1 MTDSQRL
8 LVDYA
13 TNGSE
18 PAFHELVSRYLNLVY
33 STAVRLVGGDTHLAQ
48 DVAQT
53 VFVDLARKAR
63 TLPRDVMLGG
73 WLHRHTCF
81 VASKIVRGERRRQF
95 RERQAVAMNEQLDYS
110 EANLARVAPVLD
122 EAINQLGAEDRTAI
136 LLRFFEQRDLRS
148 VGEVLGSS
156 ESAAQKRV
164 SRALEE
170 LRGLLKKRGIAF
182 SAAALGTALV
192 GEAVTAAPAGL
203 AVTISSVALAASAAA
218 GTGTTL
224 TLLKLMT
231 ATQLKLGIGALVVV
245 GAVTAIVIQ
254 HQAQEKLRVENESL
268 RQQIAQVQ
276 SDNLSLSRRESV
288 AKLMLRLPA
297 PHLQAAAASTE
308 PSAEDLQF
316 TNLYTRFKDKA
327 PTLTAGQVEAYL
339 KANRTNAASLLAA
352 YRTGGDPALLKEA
365 MEKYPN
371 DPQVAFEAVLDQD
384 LSPEEQRQWLNTFK
398 QSAPDNALA
407 DYLSAFN
414 YLKAGQTDQAV
425 QDLTAAS
432 GKSLTDYTLA
442 RAQADE
448 EAYLSAGYS
457 AAEAIRISDAWLM
470 IPQLSQVKQLGVN
483 LVDLA
488 KAYSQSG
495 DPGSAQAAFQM
506 AINLGQR
513 YGDVANDPMLIH
525 QLVGQAIEKI
535 ALSAMDP
542 NSPYGNNGQ
551 TVQDQLNQIA
561 QQRAAIKELCDQAV
575 PLLPTM
581 SNQDILNY
589 ENRRRAFGEVAALQW
604 VVSKYGQQ

>member
-1 MTDSQRL
+1 
-8 LVDYA
+8 
-13 TNGSE
+13 
-18 PAFHELVSRYLNLVY
+18 
-33 STAVRLVGGDTHLAQ
+33 
-48 DVAQT
+48 
-53 VFVDLARKAR
+53 
-63 TLPRDVMLGG
+63 MLGG

-81 VASKIVRGERRRQF
+81 VASKIIRGERRRQV
-95 RERQAVAMNEQLDYS
+95 RERQAVAMNEQQDYS
-110 EANLARVAPVLD
+110 EANMAQVTPVLD

-136 LLRFFEQRDLRS
+136 LLRFFEQHDMRS
-148 VGEVLGSS
+148 VGEALGSN
-156 ESAAQKRV
+156 ENAAQKRV

-170 LRGLLKKRGIAF
+170 LRGLLKKRGVAF
-182 SAAALGTALV
+182 SAAALGTVLA

-203 AVTISSVALAASAAA
+203 AVTISSVALAGAAA
-218 GTGTTL
+218 GTVTTL
-224 TLLKLMT
+224 TLLKFMT
-231 ATQLKLGIGALVVV
+231 MTKLKLGLGALVVAGV
-245 GAVTAIVIQ
+245 ATTLVIQ
-254 HQAQEKLRVENESL
+254 HQAQEKLSVENESL
-268 RQQIAQVQ
+268 RQQITQLQ
-276 SDNLSLSRRESV
+276 SDNLGLSRREAV

-297 PHLQAAAASTE
+297 PHMQAAAAAE
-308 PSAEDLQF
+308 PPADDLQF

-327 PTLTAGQVEAYL
+327 PKLTAGQVEAYL

-371 DPQVAFEAVLDQD
+371 DPQVAFEAVLDKD

-432 GKSLTDYTLA
+432 GKSLNDYTLA

-457 AAEAIRISDAWLM
+457 AAEAIRISDGWLM
-470 IPQLSQVKQLGVN
+470 VSQLSQVKQLGVN

-495 DPGSAQAAFQM
+495 DQASTQAAFQM

-513 YGDVANDPMLIH
+513 YGDVSTDPMLIS
-525 QLVGQAIEKI
+525 QLVGTAIEKI

-561 QQRAAIKELCDQAV
+561 RNRAAINELVQQAT

-581 SNQDILNY
+581 SDLDILNY
-589 ENRRRAFGEVAALQW
+589 ENRRRAFGEIAALQW
-604 VVSKYGQQ
+604 VVSKYGRP